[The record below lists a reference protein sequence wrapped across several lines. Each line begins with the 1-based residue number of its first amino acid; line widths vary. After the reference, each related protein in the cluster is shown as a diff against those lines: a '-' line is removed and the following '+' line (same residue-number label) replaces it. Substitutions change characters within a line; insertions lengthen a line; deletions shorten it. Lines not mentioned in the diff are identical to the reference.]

1 MLSGENNTRLG
12 CRHGRIDP
20 FTDEI
25 EKGTLRDALELSNW
39 SISGAAKVLGRVPST
54 VFGFL
59 TRHPEIEAERVKKIS
74 GRSLS
79 GRKPLIESSA
89 ALQAVLTRCEMDL
102 QACAK
107 ELNASPQTVRRWI
120 KRYNL
125 ETFYLEHSKSNAA
138 A

>member
-1 MLSGENNTRLG
+1 MLSGETNTRLG

-25 EKGTLRDALELSNW
+25 EKGTLRDALALSNW
-39 SISGAAKVLGRVPST
+39 SISGAAKILNRVPST

-59 TRHPEIEAERVKKIS
+59 TRHPDVEAERLKNIS

-89 ALQAVLTRCEMDL
+89 ALHAVLVRCDMDL
-102 QACAK
+102 QKCAE
-107 ELNASPQTVRRWI
+107 ELKASPQTVRRWI

-125 ETFYLEHSKSNAA
+125 ESIYLEHSKSNAA
-138 A
+138 